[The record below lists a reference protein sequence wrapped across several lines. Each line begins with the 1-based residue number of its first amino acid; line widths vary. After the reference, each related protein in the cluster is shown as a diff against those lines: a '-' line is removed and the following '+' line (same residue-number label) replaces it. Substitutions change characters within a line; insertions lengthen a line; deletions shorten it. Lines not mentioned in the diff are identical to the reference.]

1 MTAGPVALD
10 TGARPW
16 LLAGVRLPAVVRL
29 PMPIVGMVLVL
40 ALVAGGAG
48 RAWAQAAVIDSTA
61 TAVVVPAIPAVAAP
75 DSLAAAGA
83 DSATAPALPADLK
96 RRVKAQAAAGEP
108 KVDLW
113 DTGVNATGAVL
124 MTPLFPGWGQL
135 YAGGGWRAAL
145 AFGTEMYFW
154 SNLLARDRMERRDR
168 DFAATL
174 AANSSD
180 LPFVEA
186 MAAEH
191 RAQMQDFVWWSGGAL
206 LIIALDAYVGAHL
219 FNFDRDPVPVP
230 DHWQDVFGPVGA
242 GAPGLAPAG
251 PEVTVFQW
259 RKGF

>member
-10 TGARPW
+10 AGARRWPRVR
-16 LLAGVRLPAVVRL
+16 VRLSVAVAWA
-29 PMPIVGMVLVL
+29 L
-40 ALVAGGAG
+40 AVTAILAAG
-48 RAWAQAAVIDSTA
+48 RGWAL
-61 TAVVVPAIPAVAAP
+61 PAAP
-75 DSLAAAGA
+75 DSTAAAVPA
-83 DSATAPALPADLK
+83 VPAAAAPDSAASAVPDSSASAAPAPKLPDDLK
-96 RRVKAQAAAGEP
+96 RRVQAAAKADEP
-108 KVDLW
+108 AVNLW

-154 SNLLARDRMERRDR
+154 SNVLARDRQERRDR

-174 AANSSD
+174 EPNSSD
-180 LPFVEA
+180 RVFVDA
-186 MAAEH
+186 MATEH

-219 FNFDRDPVPVP
+219 FDFDHDPVPVP
-230 DHWQDVFGPVGA
+230 DHWQDVFEPA
-242 GAPGLAPAG
+242 GSGSVGLAPTG

-259 RKGF
+259 RTGF

>member
-10 TGARPW
+10 AGARRW
-16 LLAGVRLPAVVRL
+16 LPARVRLRASFGAVVL
-29 PMPIVGMVLVL
+29 ALALAP

-48 RAWAQAAVIDSTA
+48 AAWAQAAAGDSTA
-61 TAVVVPAIPAVAAP
+61 AAVAAPAVPAVAAP
-75 DSLAAAGA
+75 DSLAPAAA
-83 DSATAPALPADLK
+83 DSSLAPALPADLK
-96 RRVKAQAAAGEP
+96 RRIKAQAAPEEP

-113 DTGVNATGAVL
+113 DTGVSATGAVL

-154 SNLLARDRMERRDR
+154 SNLLARDRQERRDR

-174 AANSSD
+174 EPNSSD
-180 LPFVEA
+180 RVLVEK
-186 MAAEH
+186 MATEH

>member
-10 TGARPW
+10 PGARRW
-16 LLAGVRLPAVVRL
+16 LPAGVRLPASVFGVA
-29 PMPIVGMVLVL
+29 LVL
-40 ALVAGGAG
+40 ALGAGGAP
-48 RAWAQAAVIDSTA
+48 AVWAQAAAVDSTA
-61 TAVVVPAIPAVAAP
+61 AAGVAAVPVVPAVPAVAAP
-75 DSLAAAGA
+75 DSLAAAGT
-83 DSATAPALPADLK
+83 DSARAPALPADLK
-96 RRVKAQAAAGEP
+96 RQVKAKAAAGEP

-113 DTGVNATGAVL
+113 DTGVSATGAVL

-154 SNLLARDRMERRDR
+154 SNLLARDRQERRDR

-174 AANSSD
+174 EPNSPD
-180 LPFVEA
+180 LVFVEA
-186 MAAEH
+186 LAAEH

-242 GAPGLAPAG
+242 GSAALAPAG

>member
-10 TGARPW
+10 PGARRW
-16 LLAGVRLPAVVRL
+16 LPAGVRLPAAVVGAAL
-29 PMPIVGMVLVL
+29 ALVL
-40 ALVAGGAG
+40 AAGNVGS
-48 RAWAQAAVIDSTA
+48 AWAQAAVGDTTA
-61 TAVVVPAIPAVAAP
+61 AAVAVPAVPAVAAP
-75 DSLAAAGA
+75 DSLAAAA
-83 DSATAPALPADLK
+83 DSTRVPALPADLK
-96 RRVKAQAAAGEP
+96 RPVKAKAGVEEP

-113 DTGVNATGAVL
+113 DTGVSATGAVL

-154 SNLLARDRMERRDR
+154 SSLLARDRQERRDL

-174 AANSSD
+174 EPASSD

-219 FNFDRDPVPVP
+219 FDFDHDPVPVP
-230 DHWQDVFGPVGA
+230 DRWQDVFGPVGA